1 MASIER
7 SALVS
12 FSCQQMFD
20 LVNDIEA
27 YPQFVPGCVG
37 ATILEQSAEHKVA
50 KLDISKA
57 GIGKSFTT
65 RNTLHAPERIDMEL
79 VDGPF
84 KRLSGGWHFQPLSEN
99 ACKIVFKLDFEFSNR
114 LLSMAFGRIFHEI
127 TSRMVDA
134 FAKRAQQVYGDAS
147 NGNNSGNASSH

>member
-27 YPQFVPGCVG
+27 YPEFVPGCVG
-37 ATILEQSAEHKVA
+37 ATILEQSDDHKVA
-50 KLDISKA
+50 KLNISKA

-65 RNTLHAPERIDMEL
+65 RNTLHAPERIDMQL

-84 KRLSGGWHFQPLSEN
+84 KRLSGGWQFQPISEH
-99 ACKIVFKLDFEFSNR
+99 ACKIIFKLDFEFSNR

-127 TSRMVDA
+127 TTRMVDA
-134 FAKRAQQVYGDAS
+134 FAKRAQQVYGDSS
-147 NGNNSGNASSH
+147 NSNNHNTGSY

>member
-27 YPQFVPGCVG
+27 YPQFVPGCVS
-37 ATILEQSAEHKVA
+37 ATILEQSDDHKVA

-65 RNTLHAPERIDMEL
+65 RNTLHAPERIDMQL

-84 KRLSGGWHFQPLSEN
+84 KRLSGGWQFQPLSEN

-147 NGNNSGNASSH
+147 NGSNNGSASSH

>member
-27 YPQFVPGCVG
+27 YPEFVPGCVG
-37 ATILEQSAEHKVA
+37 ATILEQSADHKVA
-50 KLDISKA
+50 KLNISKA

-84 KRLSGGWHFQPLSEN
+84 KGFLVAGNFSRLANMP
-99 ACKIVFKLDFEFSNR
+99 
-114 LLSMAFGRIFHEI
+114 
-127 TSRMVDA
+127 
-134 FAKRAQQVYGDAS
+134 AK
-147 NGNNSGNASSH
+147 